1 MDLATAL
8 ALHQAGR
15 RMEAV
20 SAYQAVLAR
29 EPLNAQA
36 LHAFGVLRHQLGASA
51 EAVALIERAIGRQ
64 PGDPAFHFNLG
75 LAHFRLGQFERAA
88 ASFREAAR
96 LKPDWPQPHYDLGN
110 ALHAA
115 GRREDAARA
124 YRAALKLKP
133 DYTQA
138 EVNLANTLK
147 ADGKL
152 AQALSAYRRVL
163 RRAPNLPEV
172 HNNLGAALLDDGDRA
187 GAEASFRAAIA
198 LRPDFAE
205 ALGNLAA
212 LLIGDE
218 KFAQAVPLAETAR
231 AAAPDRA
238 GFCEMHGDA
247 LRGAARYDAAIAAY
261 EAALRLEPAR
271 ISAKFG
277 MAEALRLKRDL
288 HAAEAMLLPL
298 VAQFPNAWQAH
309 HDLANVVRHQ
319 GRFAEAEAGF
329 RRAVALRESAAT
341 LGPLGMVLRDLQR
354 LDESTEVLARAL
366 ALAPHDQDI
375 LYNLSTTHLTAGR
388 LREGF
393 ALYDARFAKFRPRP
407 VAGRAWTT
415 ERVRGRTVLVAAE
428 QGFGDTLHFMR
439 YVPALADAG
448 ARVVLRVQ
456 TPLHRLLKGFPGVAA
471 LAEDEAALAPY
482 DLHVS
487 IMSLPQR
494 LNLDDP
500 MPLPVPYLT
509 PDPAA
514 TDAWRARIADLAGR
528 RVGLVWR
535 GNPGFGGDHLR
546 SIPAD
551 ALAVFAACRGVSF
564 VSLQKDAPA
573 PPPLP
578 MADHS
583 AELTDF
589 ADTAALIAALDL
601 VISVDTS
608 VAHLA
613 GALGR
618 PVWLLN
624 RFDTCWRWMTVGTDS
639 IWYPAM
645 RLFRQTAPGDWA
657 TPLAEAA
664 ESLTAW
670 AAA

>member
-8 ALHQAGR
+8 SLHQSGR
-15 RMEAV
+15 RAEAAA
-20 SAYQAVLAR
+20 AYQAILSR
-29 EPLNAQA
+29 EPTNPQA
-36 LHAFGVLRHQLGASA
+36 LHAFGVLRHQLGASE
-51 EAVALIERAIGRQ
+51 EAVALIARAIALH

-75 LAHFRLGQFERAA
+75 LAHLRLAHHDQAATAFRA
-88 ASFREAAR
+88 AAR

-115 GRREDAARA
+115 GRHDEAARA

-163 RRAPNLPEV
+163 RRAPHLPEV
-172 HNNLGAALLDDGDRA
+172 HNNLGAALLDGGDRA

-212 LLIGDE
+212 LLIADA
-218 KFAQAVPLAETAR
+218 KFAQAVPIAETAR
-231 AAAPDRA
+231 AAAPDRS

-247 LRGAARYDAAIAAY
+247 LRGAEKYDAAIAAY
-261 EAALRLEPAR
+261 EAALALEPAR
-271 ISAKFG
+271 VSARFAL
-277 MAEALRLKRDL
+277 AEALRLKRDL
-288 HAAEAMLLPL
+288 DAAEALLLPL
-298 VAQFPNAWQAH
+298 VAQYPKAWQAH

-329 RRAVALRESAAT
+329 RRALALHESADT

-354 LDESTEVLARAL
+354 LDESAEVLGRAV
-366 ALAPHDQDI
+366 ALAPHDQDVR
-375 LYNLSTTHLTAGR
+375 YNLATTHLTAGR

-407 VAGRAWTT
+407 VPGRAWTT
-415 ERVRGRTVLVAAE
+415 EPVRGRTVLVAAE
-428 QGFGDTLHFMR
+428 QGFGDTLHFIR
-439 YVPALADAG
+439 YVPALAEAG

-456 TPLHRLLKGFPGVAA
+456 QPLHRLLAGFPGVAA
-471 LAEDEAALAPY
+471 LSDDAAALAPY

-494 LNLDDP
+494 LGLHDP
-500 MPLPVPYLT
+500 MPLKLPYLT
-509 PDPAA
+509 AAPAA
-514 TDAWRARIADLAGR
+514 AAAWRARLADLPGR

-546 SIPAD
+546 SLPAG
-551 ALAVFAACRGVSF
+551 ALAVLAAVPGVSF

-578 MADHS
+578 MADFTG
-583 AELTDF
+583 ELTDF
-589 ADTAALIAALDL
+589 ADTAALVAALDL

-613 GALGR
+613 GALGQ

-624 RFDTCWRWMTVGTDS
+624 RFDTCWRWMTGRSDS

-645 RLFRQTAPGDWA
+645 RLFRQPAPGDWA
-657 TPLAEAA
+657 APLAEAA
-664 ESLTAW
+664 ESLAAW